1 MFDVL
6 DREFDEIKPS
16 ERLLSSAYNFTSG
29 EVSEDD
35 RRLRK
40 ALNASY
46 SRAAYRFDKST
57 KAQLRKKVY

>member
-1 MFDVL
+1 MFNII
-6 DREFDEIKPS
+6 DREFDEIKPN

-29 EVSEDD
+29 LVSEDD
-35 RRLRK
+35 RNLRK

-57 KAQLRKKVY
+57 KVSLRKRII